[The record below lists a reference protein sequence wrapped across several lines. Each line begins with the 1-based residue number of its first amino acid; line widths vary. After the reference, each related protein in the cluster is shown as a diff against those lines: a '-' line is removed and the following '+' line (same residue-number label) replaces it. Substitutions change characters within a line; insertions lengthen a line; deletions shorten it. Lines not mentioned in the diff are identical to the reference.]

1 MRGARTLKWTAI
13 GTLDR
18 YIKVPEVV
26 VVWCSGDAWRGVRD
40 EAFCL
45 LKVQS
50 MGKDMAG
57 RHNELCVSGRV
68 GGLKR
73 AP

>member
-1 MRGARTLKWTAI
+1 M
-13 GTLDR
+13 
-18 YIKVPEVV
+18 
-26 VVWCSGDAWRGVRD
+26 WCSGDAWRGVRD